1 MTLSAELRIRRD
13 IFIEKYLNKIDNIE
27 MMIEVE
33 RATRQIFSRRQMA
46 HPCMVYSRKEMAD
59 SVREAIKQIESQ
71 HYGFD
76 GCNQELIRVALVFSA
91 TQRRFIAWKVL
102 PK

>member
-59 SVREAIKQIESQ
+59 SVREAIKQIERGE
-71 HYGFD
+71 YITD
-76 GCNQELIRVALVFSA
+76 DKNEKEIR
-91 TQRRFIAWKVL
+91 TWW
-102 PK
+102 

>member
-46 HPCMVYSRKEMAD
+46 HPCMVHSRKEMAD
-59 SVREAIKQIESQ
+59 SVREAIKQIERGE
-71 HYGFD
+71 YITD
-76 GCNQELIRVALVFSA
+76 DKLEKEIR
-91 TQRRFIAWKVL
+91 TWW
-102 PK
+102 